1 MRAPGMP
8 WHFRHNAMFIGGNV
22 REAIHEGRTDCT
34 PIYLSEIGRAAAVFS
49 CGDSSKRGERWQAK
63 RAVRSQSMSR
73 NAKDAGYALSPAR
86 PSA

>member
-34 PIYLSEIGRAAAVFS
+34 PIYLSEIEGLQRYLVVEIAAQT
-49 CGDSSKRGERWQAK
+49 R
-63 RAVRSQSMSR
+63 
-73 NAKDAGYALSPAR
+73 
-86 PSA
+86 